1 MAEITKPV
9 DINKIWAS
17 AGDVLAPSDSK
28 IATGWQV
35 EIPARQY
42 FNYIDWKQDAAIAH
56 INQHG
61 IPVWDNTTEYQYSL
75 SGTKSICMGSD
86 GTIYRA
92 KQVSIN
98 QNPVTDTTDT
108 YWEIAFANVADF
120 YTQTQSD
127 ARYLQKA
134 ANLSDLTNTATAR
147 TNLSVYSQ
155 AQTYTKTEVDAKT
168 TVASTAQAQALT
180 TNTTLITPLS
190 LFESFKGSNQ
200 LVSGSSGYQ
209 KMFGNFVIQ
218 WCTGVGVVANAIGS
232 TVIIS
237 ASFPLPFTSLL
248 NLQLTHDI
256 PSDAEAGEM
265 AYSIIAKSSSSASC
279 KFTRISGSNSSGTEQ
294 VTASFLAIGYI

>member
-1 MAEITKPV
+1 MAEINKPS

-35 EIPARQY
+35 EIPPRQY
-42 FNYIDWKQDAAIAH
+42 FNYIDNKQDQAIAH

-61 IPVWDNTTEYQYSL
+61 IPVWDNTTEYQYSV

-98 QNPVTDTTDT
+98 QNPVTDLTDT

-127 ARYLQKA
+127 ARYLQKS

-168 TVASTAQAQALT
+168 TVASTTQAQSQTSDTVLISALK
-180 TNTTLITPLS
+180 LAQ
-190 LFESFKGSNQ
+190 SFQGTNQ
-200 LVSGSSGYQ
+200 LRATAGYQ
-209 KMFGNFVIQ
+209 RLPGGLLLQ
-218 WCTGVGVVANAIGS
+218 WAQGVVTTVPQSSQVISFPIPFTTVFQVIPSVSIPGGSPTLSDMWAQLLSNTLTGATIFMQWQAGGDASNGATPQIFAIG
-232 TVIIS
+232 I
-237 ASFPLPFTSLL
+237 
-248 NLQLTHDI
+248 
-256 PSDAEAGEM
+256 
-265 AYSIIAKSSSSASC
+265 
-279 KFTRISGSNSSGTEQ
+279 
-294 VTASFLAIGYI
+294 

>member
-1 MAEITKPV
+1 MAEITKPA

-42 FNYIDWKQDAAIAH
+42 FNYIDNKQDQAIAH

-61 IPVWDNTTEYQYSL
+61 IAVWDNTTEYQYSV

-92 KQVSIN
+92 KQLNIN

-108 YWEIAFANVADF
+108 YWEIAFANVSDF

-127 ARYLQKA
+127 ARYLQKS
-134 ANLSDLTNTATAR
+134 ANLSDLVNPATAR

-168 TVASTAQAQALT
+168 TVASAAQAQAQISDTVLISALKLAQSMKGGNQSLTLNGFQKLPGGLIVQWGVNNIVTTGTTFSLPTRFTTAPFIWVSTGIQSTGAVEVANLQALT
-180 TNTTLITPLS
+180 T
-190 LFESFKGSNQ
+190 
-200 LVSGSSGYQ
+200 
-209 KMFGNFVIQ
+209 
-218 WCTGVGVVANAIGS
+218 
-232 TVIIS
+232 
-237 ASFPLPFTSLL
+237 TS
-248 NLQLTHDI
+248 
-256 PSDAEAGEM
+256 
-265 AYSIIAKSSSSASC
+265 
-279 KFTRISGSNSSGTEQ
+279 
-294 VTASFLAIGYI
+294 VTAISSVTTDYHWISIGY

>member
-42 FNYIDWKQDAAIAH
+42 FNYIDWKQDQAIAH

-61 IPVWDNTTEYQYSL
+61 IPVWDNTTEYQWS
-75 SGTKSICMGSD
+75 STGTKSICMGSD

-92 KQVSIN
+92 KQLNIN

-108 YWEIAFANVADF
+108 YWEIAFANVSDF

-127 ARYLQKA
+127 ARYLQKS

-155 AQTYTKTEVDAKT
+155 AQTYTKTEIDAKT
-168 TVASTAQAQALT
+168 TVASTAQAQAQTSDTVLISALKLAQAFQGS
-180 TNTTLITPLS
+180 TNQS
-190 LFESFKGSNQ
+190 LAAAA
-200 LVSGSSGYQ
+200 GYQ
-209 KMFGNFVIQ
+209 KLPGGLIMQWGSTISIPSGGNSGFSLPIPFPNSTIAAYTTYPNVAGDVPAGSTYI
-218 WCTGVGVVANAIGS
+218 GVVRG
-232 TVIIS
+232 
-237 ASFPLPFTSLL
+237 FTNT
-248 NLQLTHDI
+248 NLTIRNLGPNPAQ
-256 PSDAEAGEM
+256 
-265 AYSIIAKSSSSASC
+265 YYW
-279 KFTRISGSNSSGTEQ
+279 
-294 VTASFLAIGYI
+294 LALGY

>member
-1 MAEITKPV
+1 MAEINKPS
-9 DINKIWAS
+9 DINKIWAA

-35 EIPARQY
+35 EIPPRQY
-42 FNYIDWKQDAAIAH
+42 FNYIDNKQDQAIAH

-61 IPVWDNTTEYQYSL
+61 IPVWDNTTEYQYSV

-86 GTIYRA
+86 GTIYRT

-127 ARYLQKA
+127 VRYLQKS

-155 AQTYTKTEVDAKT
+155 AQTYNQSQIDAKT
-168 TVASTAQAQALT
+168 TVASAAQAQAQTSDVVLLSALKLAAAFQGA
-180 TNTTLITPLS
+180 NQSITPAPGFQKVPGGLIVQWGTVAVAGGSTPVSFPVVFPNKCLS
-190 LFESFKGSNQ
+190 VLQGEGSSSGWGTTSPTIHGADAVT
-200 LVSGSSGYQ
+200 VSGFTAKVVRWGGSSWVTGNASAFWIAVGY
-209 KMFGNFVIQ
+209 
-218 WCTGVGVVANAIGS
+218 
-232 TVIIS
+232 
-237 ASFPLPFTSLL
+237 
-248 NLQLTHDI
+248 
-256 PSDAEAGEM
+256 
-265 AYSIIAKSSSSASC
+265 
-279 KFTRISGSNSSGTEQ
+279 
-294 VTASFLAIGYI
+294 

>member
-1 MAEITKPV
+1 MAEITKPS

-28 IATGWQV
+28 IATGWAV
-35 EIPARQY
+35 EIPPRQW
-42 FNYIDWKQDAAIAH
+42 FNYIDQKQDQAIAH

-98 QNPVTDTTDT
+98 QNPVTDTSDT

-127 ARYLQKA
+127 ARYLQKS

-168 TVASTAQAQALT
+168 TVASTAQAQAQSS
-180 TNTTLITPLS
+180 NTVLISALR
-190 LFESFKGSNQ
+190 LAESFMGANQ
-200 LVSGSSGYQ
+200 LLTGAGYQ
-209 KMFGNFVIQ
+209 KLPGGLILQWKAGVFTTTGDSTQTITFPIAFPNQTLMVVPSTIAGNSVTSDLWAAVLSTTQTSALISMQ
-218 WCTGVGVVANAIGS
+218 WNG
-232 TVIIS
+232 
-237 ASFPLPFTSLL
+237 
-248 NLQLTHDI
+248 
-256 PSDAEAGEM
+256 
-265 AYSIIAKSSSSASC
+265 
-279 KFTRISGSNSSGTEQ
+279 SGSIAGGATPQ
-294 VTASFLAIGYI
+294 ILAIGF

>member
-1 MAEITKPV
+1 MAEITKPL

-35 EIPARQY
+35 EIPPRQY
-42 FNYIDWKQDAAIAH
+42 FNYIDSKQDQAIAH

-61 IPVWDNTTEYQYSL
+61 IAVWDNTTEYQYSV

-92 KQVSIN
+92 KQVNIN
-98 QNPVTDTTDT
+98 QNPITDVSDT
-108 YWEIAFANVADF
+108 YWEIAFANVSDF

-127 ARYLQKA
+127 ARYLQKS

-168 TVASTAQAQALT
+168 TVANPAQAQAQT
-180 TNTTLITPLS
+180 SDTVLISALKLAQSFAGANQS
-190 LFESFKGSNQ
+190 LGVN
-200 LVSGSSGYQ
+200 GYQ
-209 KMFGNFVIQ
+209 KLPGGLLIQ
-218 WCTGVGVVANAIGS
+218 WGWVNVGDDASVVVTLPTPFLSTFYCALATAQVPTAVTGSGTLSGTAHRTSLSTITVGLNVGTGGGFTPAGVCWAAIG
-232 TVIIS
+232 V
-237 ASFPLPFTSLL
+237 
-248 NLQLTHDI
+248 
-256 PSDAEAGEM
+256 
-265 AYSIIAKSSSSASC
+265 
-279 KFTRISGSNSSGTEQ
+279 
-294 VTASFLAIGYI
+294 

>member
-42 FNYIDWKQDAAIAH
+42 FNYIDWKQDQAIAH

-61 IPVWDNTTEYQYSL
+61 IAVWDNTTEYQYSL

-92 KQVSIN
+92 KQVNIN

-108 YWEIAFANVADF
+108 YWEIAFANTGDF

-127 ARYLQKA
+127 TRYLQKS

-155 AQTYTKTEVDAKT
+155 AQTYTKTEIDAKT
-168 TVASTAQAQALT
+168 TVASTAQAQAQSS
-180 TNTTLITPLS
+180 NTVLLS
-190 LFESFKGSNQ
+190 ALRLFESFQGSNQ
-200 LVSGSSGYQ
+200 LLAVSGYQ
-209 KMFGNFVIQ
+209 KLPGGLIIQ
-218 WCTGVGVVANAIGS
+218 WGNVAAS
-232 TVIIS
+232 S
-237 ASFPLPFTSLL
+237 AATATFTYPIPFTTRLL
-248 NLQLTHDI
+248 FGAVQINTTGATGQTSITNVTLSTATNNFTFI
-256 PSDAEAGEM
+256 TSIAAAGTNHL
-265 AYSIIAKSSSSASC
+265 C
-279 KFTRISGSNSSGTEQ
+279 F
-294 VTASFLAIGYI
+294 AIGY

>member
-1 MAEITKPV
+1 MAEINKPS

-35 EIPARQY
+35 EIPPRQF
-42 FNYIDWKQDAAIAH
+42 FNYIDQKQDQAIAH

-61 IPVWDNTTEYQYSL
+61 IPVWDNTTEYQYSV

-86 GTIYRA
+86 GTVYRA
-92 KQVSIN
+92 KQVNIN
-98 QNPVTDTTDT
+98 QNPATDLTDT

-127 ARYLQKA
+127 ARYLQKS

-168 TVASTAQAQALT
+168 TVASAAQAQALVS
-180 TNTTLITPLS
+180 NTTLITPLQLANAFGGTNTTLGGNGHQVLPNKLKFVWGQTTTS
-190 LFESFKGSNQ
+190 AAGDTSVIFESAFTTGVFVIIAVASEGGSGKF
-200 LVSGSSGYQ
+200 VSYNSPTLTGFNLSGWASTSTRSAVGSS
-209 KMFGNFVIQ
+209 
-218 WCTGVGVVANAIGS
+218 W
-232 TVIIS
+232 
-237 ASFPLPFTSLL
+237 
-248 NLQLTHDI
+248 
-256 PSDAEAGEM
+256 
-265 AYSIIAKSSSSASC
+265 
-279 KFTRISGSNSSGTEQ
+279 
-294 VTASFLAIGYI
+294 LAIGV

>member
-1 MAEITKPV
+1 MAEINKPS

-42 FNYIDWKQDAAIAH
+42 FNYIDNKQDQAIAH

-61 IPVWDNTTEYQYSL
+61 IPVWDNTTEYQWS
-75 SGTKSICMGSD
+75 STGTKSICMGSD

-92 KQVSIN
+92 KQVSVN
-98 QNPVTDTTDT
+98 QNPVTDTSDT

-127 ARYLQKA
+127 ARYLQKS
-134 ANLSDLTNTATAR
+134 ANLSDLVNPATAR

-168 TVASTAQAQALT
+168 TVASTLQAQQQTSNTVLISALRLAESFQGANQSLT
-180 TNTTLITPLS
+180 GNGFQKIGGIIVQWGTAVSNGSGVASITLPTPYPSGQFRLVTNTQST
-190 LFESFKGSNQ
+190 SF
-200 LVSGSSGYQ
+200 
-209 KMFGNFVIQ
+209 
-218 WCTGVGVVANAIGS
+218 S
-232 TVIIS
+232 T
-237 ASFPLPFTSLL
+237 
-248 NLQLTHDI
+248 
-256 PSDAEAGEM
+256 
-265 AYSIIAKSSSSASC
+265 YSINRVSSTSTSFVVNTSTSNVAIAGLG
-279 KFTRISGSNSSGTEQ
+279 FDWIT
-294 VTASFLAIGYI
+294 VGY